1 MHNLLNLLL
10 LLVSIG
16 FLWGGAVWIVEGASR
31 VAARL
36 GLSELMIG
44 LTVVAFGT
52 SSPEFAVTVGAAL
65 QGRSDISVGNV
76 VGSNIFNLG
85 FILGCVALM
94 RPLTTSRTIVRR
106 DGVILIGVTLLL
118 VIFLHDRTLKWYEG
132 LVLFCGLF
140 GYLGWLLAHRE
151 LPEEEVPTGP
161 FSWFDVVKLI
171 LGIGAVVGGGQLL
184 VMSAVALARALNLSE
199 WVIAVTIV
207 GAGTSAPEL
216 ATSMVAVTKGR
227 HGLSAGNLVGS
238 DLFNMLGVLGLAG
251 ILRTLTISSMAWWSL
266 VVMFATVVVVVVFMW
281 TGRRVTRG
289 EGLVLIAISVARWA
303 FDLTR

>member
-1 MHNLLNLLL
+1 MHSFLNLLL

-85 FILGCVALM
+85 FILGSVALM
-94 RPLTTSRTIVRR
+94 RPLATSRSIVRR
-106 DGVILIGVTLLL
+106 DGMFLIGTTLLL
-118 VIFLHDRTLKWYEG
+118 VFFLHDLTLQHYEG
-132 LVLFCGLF
+132 VVLFCGLF
-140 GYLGWLLAHRE
+140 GYLGWLVVRRE
-151 LPEEEVPTGP
+151 LPEDEVPTGP
-161 FSWFDVVKLI
+161 FRWFDVVKLI
-171 LGIGAVVGGGQLL
+171 LGIGIVVGGGQLL
-184 VMSAVALARALNLSE
+184 VMSAIALARALNLSE

-216 ATSMVAVTKGR
+216 ATSMVAVIKGR

-251 ILRTLTISSMAWWSL
+251 ILRTLTISSMAWVSL
-266 VVMFATVVVVVVFMW
+266 VVMFATVVVVVVFMR

-303 FDLTR
+303 FDLAR